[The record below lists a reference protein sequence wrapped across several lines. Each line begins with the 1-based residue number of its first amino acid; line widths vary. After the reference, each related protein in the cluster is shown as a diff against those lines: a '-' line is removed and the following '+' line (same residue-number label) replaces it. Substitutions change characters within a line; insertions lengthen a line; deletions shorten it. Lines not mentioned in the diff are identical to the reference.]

1 MSSTTVGAGES
12 NTPLDVALNA
22 HHIMW
27 GSTGTNQKR
36 KHNGICGK
44 FEPEYS

>member
-1 MSSTTVGAGES
+1 MSSTTAGAGES
-12 NTPLDVALNA
+12 NTSLDVALNA

-27 GSTGTNQKR
+27 ESTGTNQKI

-44 FEPEYS
+44 FELEYS